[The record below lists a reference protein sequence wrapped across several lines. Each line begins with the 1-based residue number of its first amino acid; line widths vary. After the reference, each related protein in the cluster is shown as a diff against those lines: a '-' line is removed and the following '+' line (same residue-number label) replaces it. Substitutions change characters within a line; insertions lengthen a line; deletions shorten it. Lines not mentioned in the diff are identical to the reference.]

1 MRALRCIKKTR
12 KSGERGCGVAHAH
25 TCGFMADDDD
35 FDVGGCGG
43 NDNHNHHLKCHN
55 F

>member
-12 KSGERGCGVAHAH
+12 KSGERGYGVAH
-25 TCGFMADDDD
+25 TCGLMADDD
-35 FDVGGCGG
+35 FDVGGGGG
-43 NDNHNHHLKCHN
+43 NENHNHHLKCHN